1 MITQLLTGEDTR
13 FLAQQPEYET
23 DIMVG
28 QMTTLMQN
36 ITDLQ
41 NDTDDKVAQLQNQS
55 WFKRMTN
62 TLFGKN
68 KVTKHEIQK
77 NNDKVVT
84 YISQSVAQLYN
95 MNLINERAI
104 CSLGNRMNEVY
115 MQVVESNQEMLNMKG
130 QISQIMAVQ
139 QQTMEALGAFV
150 NKLNEKI
157 ESVDNF
163 HMLISEIQN
172 GMYNDSSKLYN
183 LCSILSQL
191 DKRQM
196 NDNRKMNL
204 LIDTMKNKA
213 GIITSDKITVLKCL
227 QEIVALPQEKIG
239 LIYLELCNFRNSF
252 PAGLFADMIENYH
265 FLSKMEKMSKKKEVI
280 IQRVLD
286 KYDLDSDALFSIED
300 ISESFFENKQAC
312 LVDINNLQIEKNS
325 ANDNNTSSGNSDD
338 ELEPWSEELF
348 DEKLEELEDDDE
360 GLFNFLKPYAEQGIP
375 EAMYWFADYY
385 EETDSKK
392 FIDYLTR
399 AAEAGFSEAQCDLGK
414 EYYYGNNVSENENKA
429 FNLFKKSAE
438 NGNSDGQFWT
448 GICYYEGY
456 GVRKNIDEAIKW
468 LTKSAEQEDT
478 EAMGIL
484 GNCFVEKKNF
494 KKAIE
499 WYKTG
504 AEKYNDGYCQ
514 NSLGLRYYNG
524 EGVKQSYSDAFFYF
538 KRAAENGDSS
548 GENNLGYCYMNGY
561 GTSKNLESA
570 RYWLE
575 KAVEDGF
582 ESAQE
587 SLDELD
593 SYYDDYDSSN
603 KTAESLRYWADNGD
617 LDAMED
623 LGYALY
629 FGELDDNFGVDGIE
643 QDYNEAVKWFEKA
656 ANAGM
661 MYSQKMFG
669 DMCYNGEGVQQN
681 YQRAMKWYKKA
692 AEQGSGWACFQL
704 YVMYFNGQGCSKNE
718 DIGIEY
724 YYKACNYLN
733 DGKEICPDCGSSD
746 YSLEEVS
753 SGAGK
758 GAAVGAGAGA
768 MFGLIGMAVGA
779 AAGALINNSTTTNC
793 RCNNCGYQWEKIM

>member
-1 MITQLLTGEDTR
+1 MITQLLTGEDTC

-139 QQTMEALGAFV
+139 QQTMEAMGAFV

-196 NDNRKMNL
+196 NNNRKMNL

-227 QEIVALPQEKIG
+227 QEIVALPQGKIG

-252 PAGLFADMIENYH
+252 PADLFADMIENYH

-312 LVDINNLQIEKNS
+312 LVDISNIQISMNDSKSIDSNKKIENIVKIEYNEVTLQTKIMINNEPFDTSEINNVKIEVWLLPFSKHKVQWKGIFKELSAVMQTEEYTIKFSGSTKFMSLLMATRPKTVNIILDSFLISSEFFLRYQHFKRTDRNNAFPSIYSNIAWEIKSGLDYLKRKHEKIFPVSIMALTDVPGVLGVDSPCIANKPEEIFDVIEDIYESGVLQI
-325 ANDNNTSSGNSDD
+325 ANIYGHDN
-338 ELEPWSEELF
+338 ELSF
-348 DEKLEELEDDDE
+348 YK
-360 GLFNFLKPYAEQGIP
+360 G
-375 EAMYWFADYY
+375 
-385 EETDSKK
+385 
-392 FIDYLTR
+392 R
-399 AAEAGFSEAQCDLGK
+399 GF
-414 EYYYGNNVSENENKA
+414 
-429 FNLFKKSAE
+429 
-438 NGNSDGQFWT
+438 
-448 GICYYEGY
+448 
-456 GVRKNIDEAIKW
+456 AIK
-468 LTKSAEQEDT
+468 
-478 EAMGIL
+478 I
-484 GNCFVEKKNF
+484 
-494 KKAIE
+494 
-499 WYKTG
+499 
-504 AEKYNDGYCQ
+504 
-514 NSLGLRYYNG
+514 
-524 EGVKQSYSDAFFYF
+524 
-538 KRAAENGDSS
+538 
-548 GENNLGYCYMNGY
+548 
-561 GTSKNLESA
+561 
-570 RYWLE
+570 
-575 KAVEDGF
+575 
-582 ESAQE
+582 
-587 SLDELD
+587 
-593 SYYDDYDSSN
+593 
-603 KTAESLRYWADNGD
+603 
-617 LDAMED
+617 
-623 LGYALY
+623 
-629 FGELDDNFGVDGIE
+629 
-643 QDYNEAVKWFEKA
+643 
-656 ANAGM
+656 
-661 MYSQKMFG
+661 
-669 DMCYNGEGVQQN
+669 
-681 YQRAMKWYKKA
+681 
-692 AEQGSGWACFQL
+692 
-704 YVMYFNGQGCSKNE
+704 FN
-718 DIGIEY
+718 
-724 YYKACNYLN
+724 
-733 DGKEICPDCGSSD
+733 
-746 YSLEEVS
+746 
-753 SGAGK
+753 
-758 GAAVGAGAGA
+758 
-768 MFGLIGMAVGA
+768 
-779 AAGALINNSTTTNC
+779 
-793 RCNNCGYQWEKIM
+793 